1 MAATLLAVAVAEA
14 PTAAEAATLAEA
26 RLMVAMVATEFY
38 SSLITTSGFWTY
50 GIAGQRPAVMAARR
64 SAEMAAWAAM
74 AALVATAA
82 AGWKMRS
89 ATPIRRVAGLAAMPV
104 LRERAA
110 RAATEVEG
118 TAAVAATVATAAT
131 VMAAADLVAEGAAE
145 LPA

>member
-38 SSLITTSGFWTY
+38 SSLITASGFWTY
-50 GIAGQRPAVMAARR
+50 GIAAQRPAVMAARR

-82 AGWKMRS
+82 ACWKRRS
-89 ATPIRRVAGLAAMPV
+89 APPIRRL
-104 LRERAA
+104 
-110 RAATEVEG
+110 
-118 TAAVAATVATAAT
+118 VATAAMLGIAERAAMGAT
-131 VMAAADLVAEGAAE
+131 RGEVMAAVAETAGEGGRLREARRMGG
-145 LPA
+145 